1 MLIHSGIHTL
11 FDIFF
16 KSINSHCYYRNRL
29 SVISFKIS
37 DDLCR
42 LNSIHND
49 WVVQPIY
56 KMNGQTD
63 TSVWS
68 ESLERYI
75 VPFVMWSNYD
85 MNEEAVLEAV
95 NYVSSEKGML
105 SMNYLSTLLMEAAG
119 LPKSAYQ
126 LYMQDLIGKYPIIAA
141 NGFYDVDGNF
151 YDTTN
156 LSDMPKDLQAYW
168 MLFRITFHFL
178 AIAFT
183 LVIFW
188 IIQSKTTASYKVSSL
203 STLPR
208 EVVLLTIP
216 RSVMTIHANHS
227 ASPLHGSGN
236 GIHALSHLI
245 QYSSES
251 PL

>member
-1 MLIHSGIHTL
+1 MFGDHQPA
-11 FDIFF
+11 
-16 KSINSHCYYRNRL
+16 
-29 SVISFKIS
+29 
-37 DDLCR
+37 
-42 LNSIHND
+42 D

-68 ESLERYI
+68 ESLERYV

-126 LYMQDLIGKYPIIAA
+126 LYMQDLIGKYPITVA

-156 LSDMPKDLQAYW
+156 LSDVPKDLQAYW
-168 MLFRITFHFL
+168 MLNYNNLFG
-178 AIAFT
+178 
-183 LVIFW
+183 
-188 IIQSKTTASYKVSSL
+188 
-203 STLPR
+203 
-208 EVVLLTIP
+208 E
-216 RSVMTIHANHS
+216 
-227 ASPLHGSGN
+227 
-236 GIHALSHLI
+236 
-245 QYSSES
+245 
-251 PL
+251 